1 MKRDIYQLLKE
12 WKKEAQRYPLILR
25 GARQVGKSYIV
36 SQFGRN
42 EFDSLITLNFEKN
55 PEYKEIF
62 KSLDPDEII
71 ERITLFTQKKVLPG
85 KTLLFLDEV
94 QECASAL
101 MALRYFFEEK
111 QSLHVI
117 AAGSLLEFTLRSED
131 FRMPVGRV
139 QYMYLYPLSF
149 GEFLDTVGEVELRN
163 FIQKHEKLEKI
174 PEALHVKL
182 NEYLRKYFLIGG
194 MPAVVHRYAKDHDI
208 LSCQRIQ
215 RAIID
220 TFLDDFG
227 KYARNSKH
235 RYLSKVFNA
244 VPMMVGSKF
253 KYSHVDKSIK
263 SRELKE
269 ALELLEMAGVVRKVN
284 QTSGA
289 GIPLEAGVKDRHFK
303 VLFLDV
309 GLLHAIN
316 GIYSDTAKSEDF
328 TALFNGSV
336 AEQFVGQE
344 LITYQNPYSKPSL
357 YYWARDAKNSNAEVD
372 YLIQRDATII
382 PIEVKSGTIG
392 RMKSLIM
399 FLEKYNSRHGIK
411 ISQIRYSEHEKIIS
425 VPLYAIESLIRVVQ

>member
-1 MKRDIYQLLKE
+1 MKRDIYPLLTE
-12 WKKEAQRYPLILR
+12 WKNETQRHPLVLR

-36 SQFGRN
+36 NRFGSN
-42 EFDSLITLNFEKN
+42 EFDSFITLNFEKN

-62 KSLDPDEII
+62 RSLDPDEII
-71 ERITLFTQKKVLPG
+71 ERITLFTQKKVIPG

-117 AAGSLLEFTLRSED
+117 AAGSLLEFTLKSEN

-139 QYMYLYPLSF
+139 QYMYLFPLSF

-163 FIQKHEKLEKI
+163 LVQKHEKLEKI
-174 PEALHVKL
+174 PDAIHVKL

-194 MPAVVHRYAKDHDI
+194 MPAVVDRYAKDHDI
-208 LSCQRIQ
+208 ISCQRIQ

-227 KYARNSKH
+227 KYARNTKH
-235 RYLSKVFNA
+235 RYLNRVFNA
-244 VPMMVGSKF
+244 VPTMVGNKF
-253 KYSHVDKSIK
+253 KYSQVDNTIK

-269 ALELLEMAGVVRKVN
+269 ALELLEMAGVVRKIN
-284 QTSGA
+284 QSSGA
-289 GIPLEAGVKDRHFK
+289 GIPLEAGVRERHFK
-303 VLFLDV
+303 TLFLDV

-328 TALFNGSV
+328 SALFNGSV

-344 LITYQNPYSKPSL
+344 LIAYQNPYSKPSL
-357 YYWARDAKNSNAEVD
+357 YYWARDAKNSSAEVD
-372 YLIQRDATII
+372 YLIQKGSTVI
-382 PIEVKSGTIG
+382 PIEVKSGTVG
-392 RMKSLIM
+392 RMKSLFM
-399 FLEKYNSRHGIK
+399 FLKKYNSLHGIK
-411 ISQIRYSEHEKIIS
+411 ISQTRYSKHEKIIS
-425 VPLYAIESLIRVVQ
+425 LPLYAIESLIRFD